1 MAYGV
6 GREMLMLC
14 NYMYFESR
22 RILQLEPDQ
31 TSRGVRRSLKSY
43 FFAT

>member
-22 RILQLEPDQ
+22 RILQLKMIRHPEVCVDHKK
-31 TSRGVRRSLKSY
+31 LL
-43 FFAT
+43 FAT